1 MDAQS
6 MAIIA
11 AASRDFSTPGV
22 VSELMAENRR
32 LQEENRRLHAFV
44 VRRALAEAQAVA
56 DLHRMIEEVVEP
68 AEEALAEARVAI
80 RVHWQTR
87 PPPNQTLVIAYNAMT
102 EAERILRDN
111 GYSDLEDDA

>member
-1 MDAQS
+1 

-68 AEEALAEARVAI
+68 AEEALAEARVRI
-80 RVHWQTR
+80 RVHWQTEVAEGN
-87 PPPNQTLVIAYNAMT
+87 NQTLVIAYNAMT